1 VKSRPGPS
9 CGPVGIAPSTQG
21 RIDIEY
27 LVGVV
32 IAACVCLLTT
42 AVGMY
47 RERALYSTMAI
58 VIASFYGLFAV
69 MGGPDA
75 LLSEIIGIAIFVL
88 LAVIGYRFNLWIVV
102 VAIAGHGMFDG
113 VHHLL
118 IMDPGVPAWW
128 PGFCMTFD
136 VLAGAWLACLLLTG
150 RVLTKAPQSARG
162 IGPFVDAELLRAR
175 ELLQRGED
183 MEAFTH
189 LERAHVLGQ
198 FSTSQHVR
206 VHWHMLRWAV
216 ERRRCAEA
224 AGQFL
229 RIAAASVLTAF
240 RLLPEGNTGGTN
252 QSVFRRQP
260 VPADLAQI
268 IAAARVSPL
277 P

>member
-1 VKSRPGPS
+1 M
-9 CGPVGIAPSTQG
+9 
-21 RIDIEY
+21 EY
-27 LVGVV
+27 LVGIVLV
-32 IAACVCLLTT
+32 AGVCLLTS

-58 VIASFYGLFAV
+58 VIPSFYGLFAV

-75 LLSEIIGIAIFVL
+75 LLFEIIGIAIFVL

-102 VAIAGHGMFDG
+102 VAIAGHGLFDG
-113 VHHLL
+113 FHHLL
-118 IMDPGVPAWW
+118 ITDPGVPAWW

-136 VLAGAWLACLLLTG
+136 LLAGVWLACLLSTG
-150 RVLTKAPQSARG
+150 RVPAKAQQPAHG
-162 IGPFVDAELLRAR
+162 IRPYVDAELLRAH
-175 ELLQRGED
+175 ESLQRGEYAG
-183 MEAFTH
+183 AFTH

-198 FSTSQHVR
+198 FSTGQHVR

-224 AGQFL
+224 AGQVL

-240 RLLPEGNTGGTN
+240 GLLPEGNTGGTDR
-252 QSVFRRQP
+252 SVFRRQP

-268 IAAARVSPL
+268 IAAARARPL

>member
-1 VKSRPGPS
+1 M
-9 CGPVGIAPSTQG
+9 
-21 RIDIEY
+21 EY
-27 LVGVV
+27 LVGMGL
-32 IAACVCLLTT
+32 AAGVCLLTT

-47 RERALYSTMAI
+47 RERALYPTMAI
-58 VIASFYGLFAV
+58 VVASYYGLFAV

-75 LLSEIIGIAIFVL
+75 LLSEVIGIAIFML
-88 LAVIGYRFNLWIVV
+88 LAVFGYWFNLWIVV
-102 VAIAGHGMFDG
+102 VAIAGHGVFDG
-113 VHHLL
+113 FHHLL
-118 IMDPGVPAWW
+118 IKDPGVPAWW

-136 VLAGAWLACLLLTG
+136 LLAGAWLACLLLTG
-150 RVLTKAPQSARG
+150 RVPTKAPQSARG

-216 ERRRCAEA
+216 EQRRCTEA
-224 AGQFL
+224 AGQVL
-229 RIAAASVLTAF
+229 RIAAASVLTGF
-240 RLLPEGNTGGTN
+240 GLLPEGNTGGTN

>member
-1 VKSRPGPS
+1 M
-9 CGPVGIAPSTQG
+9 
-21 RIDIEY
+21 EY
-27 LVGVV
+27 LVG
-32 IAACVCLLTT
+32 
-42 AVGMY
+42 
-47 RERALYSTMAI
+47 I
-58 VIASFYGLFAV
+58 VLASCYGLFAV
-69 MGGPDA
+69 MGAPEA
-75 LLSEIIGIAIFVL
+75 LLSEMIGIAIFVL

-102 VAIAGHGMFDG
+102 AAIAGHGMFDWF
-113 VHHLL
+113 HHLL
-118 IMDPGVPAWW
+118 IADPGVPAWW

-150 RVLTKAPQSARG
+150 RVQTKAPPRARG
-162 IGPFVDAELLRAR
+162 IRPFVETELLRAR

-183 MEAFTH
+183 MEAFAH

-224 AGQFL
+224 AGQVL
-229 RIAAASVLTAF
+229 RIPAASVLTAL